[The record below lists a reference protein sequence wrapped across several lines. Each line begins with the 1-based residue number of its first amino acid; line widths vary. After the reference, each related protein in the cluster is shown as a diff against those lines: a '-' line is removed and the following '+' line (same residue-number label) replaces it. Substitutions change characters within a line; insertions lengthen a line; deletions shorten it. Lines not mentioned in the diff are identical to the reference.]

1 MAWRIF
7 WILYESFFII
17 SIYLTNTTFLFFRQ
31 ICHLSF
37 NLWVYTIGSLFYVT
51 LIVPLAPS
59 ISSLTDLLPGSRNH
73 QTHLSQGLYVCFS
86 LFFGKCSP
94 QAFFR
99 QICPHHSRLCSTL
112 PVHENFSHSPSC
124 TTLFSHFSRN
134 VLLWNVPHSCERVYP
149 QCTHGILNN
158 NYSSKWNESHT
169 SPI

>member
-37 NLWVYTIGSLFYVT
+37 NLWVYTIGSLSFCVT
-51 LIVPLAPS
+51 LTVPLAPS

-73 QTHLSQGLYVCFS
+73 QTHLSQGLYICFS
-86 LFFGKCSP
+86 LFFGKYSP

-158 NYSSKWNESHT
+158 NY
-169 SPI
+169 